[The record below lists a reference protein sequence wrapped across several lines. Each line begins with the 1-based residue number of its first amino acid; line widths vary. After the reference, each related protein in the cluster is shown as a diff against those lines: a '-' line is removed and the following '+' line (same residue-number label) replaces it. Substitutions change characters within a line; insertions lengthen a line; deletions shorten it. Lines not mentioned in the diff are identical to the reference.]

1 MKNRKDAFINR
12 DHIEVKLKLYDR
24 RGVAT
29 TYLKGTINRFM
40 SKLRSSAA
48 VRFHVYVTYGKH
60 KDVYGDMV
68 MFTNEY
74 DGESKKEA
82 IQALQAFLE

>member
-1 MKNRKDAFINR
+1 MKIYLTLRKGKKKKMVRAGTA
-12 DHIEVKLKLYDR
+12 R
-24 RGVAT
+24 RF
-29 TYLKGTINRFM
+29 L
-40 SKLRSSAA
+40 SKLRKSDADYFN
-48 VRFHVYVTYGKH
+48 VKVEYEKH